1 MTDQDSTDNG
11 LRSVTPAT
19 RKRLQQL
26 FERANRLMGQADH
39 DYAHE
44 LFSQCVIADPGNVV
58 YTQTCLAN
66 LIQKHG
72 GKKKTSMFGAFKG
85 LGSKGGAKKAALK
98 KDWLGVVKSG
108 LEVLSKNPWD
118 TSTFLSMAEA
128 CEHLGLR
135 ESQMVYLRA
144 ALKFNPEDLHINRLC
159 AAAFREHRDYAG
171 ALACWQRVLKAR
183 PDDEEAN
190 RTIAQI
196 AAEQTIDKGGYEK
209 AESSRDVKRT
219 PTSTAGIQRE
229 ELTPEQQLLRQI
241 QKQPDHKAAYVELA
255 QLYLRIDQYQP
266 AEEILAKAR
275 KQFPDDIEILEK
287 FDEVQLRNLRE
298 AAIAAEKEAQE
309 TGSADAKQKSDA
321 LQKELENKE
330 LEHYEHLVERFPS
343 NLNYRFRLGQR
354 YQAAGRL
361 SDAIQQ
367 FQQARNDPKHH
378 GLCQLELGRCF
389 QQIKQYKLAADHYA
403 NAIRE
408 ISDQDEKNKKEALY
422 LAAKLALGLKDFD
435 AAEAHA
441 HALAAMDFGYKD
453 LAALLD
459 KIAESRQD

>member
-1 MTDQDSTDNG
+1 MM
-11 LRSVTPAT
+11 

-72 GKKKTSMFGAFKG
+72 GKKKTSMFSAFKG

-98 KDWLGVVKSG
+98 KNWMGVIKSG

-128 CEHLGLR
+128 CEGLGLL
-135 ESQMVYLRA
+135 ESQLVYLRA
-144 ALKFNPEDLHINRLC
+144 ALKFNPDDFHIFFLC
-159 AAAFREHRDYAG
+159 DAAFLLRRDYAG
-171 ALACWQRVLKAR
+171 ALACWQRVLKAK
-183 PDDEEAN
+183 PDDEEAT

-196 AAEQTIDKGGYEK
+196 AAEQTIDKGGYER
-209 AESSRDVKRT
+209 AESSRDVKKT
-219 PTSTAGIQRE
+219 PRSTAGIQRE

-241 QKQPDHKAAYVELA
+241 QKQPDDKAAYVELA
-255 QLYLRIDQYQP
+255 QLYLKLDQFQP
-266 AEEILAKAR
+266 AEEILAVAR
-275 KQFPDDIEILEK
+275 KKFPDDIDILEK
-287 FDEVQLRNLRE
+287 FEEIQLRNLRE
-298 AAIAAEKEAQE
+298 VAAGAEREADE
-309 TGSADAKQKSDA
+309 TGSADAKEKLA
-321 LQKELENKE
+321 ILQKRLEDKE
-330 LEHYEHLVERFPS
+330 LEHFEHLVERFPTNS
-343 NLNYRFRLGQR
+343 NYRFRLGQR
-354 YQAAGRL
+354 YHEVGRT
-361 SDAIQQ
+361 SEAIQQ
-367 FQQARNDPKHH
+367 FQQARNDPKYH
-378 GLCQLELGRCF
+378 GLCQLELGKCF

-408 ISDQDEKNKKEALY
+408 ISDQDEKNKKEVLY
-422 LAAKLALGLKDFD
+422 LAARLALGLKDFE
-435 AAEAHA
+435 AAETHA
-441 HALAAMDFGYKD
+441 HALAALDFGYKD

-459 KIAESRQD
+459 KIAQSRQD